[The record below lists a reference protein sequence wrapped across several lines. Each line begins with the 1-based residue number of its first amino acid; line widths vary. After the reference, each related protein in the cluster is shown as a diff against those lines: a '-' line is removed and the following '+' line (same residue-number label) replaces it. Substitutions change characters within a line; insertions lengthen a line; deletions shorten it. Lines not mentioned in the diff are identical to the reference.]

1 MEYVVTSERLKQ
13 YLFCL
18 GFIYRQVPD
27 RSRRQKYVWLFEKS
41 DMLSD
46 ALTFFSKNKQR
57 MIQLKTDK
65 FS

>member
-1 MEYVVTSERLKQ
+1 MEYVVTSQRLKQ

-27 RSRRQKYVWLFEKS
+27 RSGRQKYIWLFPKS

-46 ALTFFSKNKQR
+46 ALTFFSQNKQK
-57 MIQLKTDK
+57 MIQIKTYK
-65 FS
+65 VS